1 MADNSVG
8 MISLDLVIREKL
20 GEQLEKIKARVSS
33 PAEKIGE
40 AVEEAIEKPMKN
52 AGKAVADSVSKAMDE
67 ANRAMDNGIDDA
79 VSRAVKRMEEQQ
91 KELEN
96 SLNKA
101 VKPRAVPMGK
111 SVVYDTAKIE
121 QEIEEY
127 NKKIEESSRKAKEKM
142 TQPLEE
148 TMDKVKA
155 KLGKFEIPADPVVR
169 LWKEIG
175 HANTQMSM
183 LQKKWQELSAV
194 DPTEKTVSELIKT
207 EQQIMS
213 TRDKLDKLHA
223 KWAEYERAGSSAG
236 AHTSSVF
243 SRISSAAGK
252 ASSKIKSVLGK
263 AFSHVKNAGSKAMS
277 ALGSR
282 FKGIGKSAAD
292 SMKPVRKLGNTL
304 KNTFR
309 RVFLIAGIYA
319 AFRALKDGFLSAAKA
334 DEEFNKSLNEVKAN
348 LAIAFTPIMQAVM
361 PALNSLMSGL
371 AAVTRQVAAFIAGL
385 FGTTYKQAAEA
396 TKKLKGV
403 TEAAKKAKLSAAG
416 IDEMN
421 ILSSGSDDSGSSS
434 GTDYSKID
442 MSEPELPDW
451 AEKLKTAIRSGDW
464 AGVGAVFAERV
475 NAAFSA
481 VNWDSISA
489 KVNAGVR
496 KVTDGINGFLD
507 RFSDI
512 GGWETL
518 GDTVAG
524 GLNTITGAI
533 DTFYRTVKWGKLG
546 SGIARG
552 LNQAIKKTNW
562 KQLGSA
568 FAGHLQAMIETAF
581 AFVKEFDFE
590 GLGSGIGEAINSWF
604 DRVDFG
610 MAAQTLSMGIIGV
623 LNSVSALL
631 KKVNFGNIG
640 GKIADF
646 FNNIDIV
653 GILGSAGTTISR
665 IAIGVLDL
673 TTSIIEK
680 TDWFILGEKIFDGL
694 GSMIANID
702 WGGLVKRSFELLG
715 AAIGAALALAVSLF
729 GKVLD
734 LLAKAW
740 KKVKNYFNAKIEE
753 HGGNVVA
760 GIFAGI
766 IDALKNV
773 GQWIHDHIFKPFIDG
788 FKKAFGIASPSK
800 EMAKMGGFIIDG
812 LYNAISAG
820 ISRIKEV
827 FTKML
832 NAIKGIF
839 ENIGDWFSDKFSK
852 AWDGIK
858 NVFSGAGSWFGERWN
873 DIKDAFS
880 DVSGFFSGAFE
891 KAWSGIKTA
900 FSDPKKFFSD
910 VWDKIKSCFSG
921 TENWFRDTFRRAW
934 NGITDA
940 FGNVKHWFRE
950 RVDDIVDAFS
960 DLPDRIKDIF
970 ESVKDKIDD
979 SGVAD
984 KIESVFEKLPGT
996 GTAYSLG
1003 KKFGGWL
1010 GGKISNF
1017 FADGGELRT
1026 GEAIVGEEGPEL
1038 LRMTNGKA
1046 KVIPLL
1052 GRAPALTM
1060 LGEGNKKNAAP
1071 SSGSLAKLG
1080 ADSGDNAGIAEIIA
1094 LLSEIVRLLKS
1105 GISAEVIG
1113 DIFGSSFKRAILKI
1127 IADDKSRRGQ

>member
-67 ANRAMDNGIDDA
+67 VNRAMDDGIDDA

-101 VKPRAVPMGK
+101 VKPRAEPMGK

-183 LQKKWQELSAV
+183 LQKKWQELSAA

-213 TRDKLDKLHA
+213 TRDKLDRLHA

-263 AFSHVKNAGSKAMS
+263 AFSHVRNAGSKALS

-371 AAVTRQVAAFIAGL
+371 AVVTRQVAAFIAGL

-421 ILSSGSDDSGSSS
+421 ILSSGSDDSDSSS

-507 RFSDI
+507 RFSEI

-518 GDTVAG
+518 GETVAG

-533 DTFYRTVKWGKLG
+533 DTFYRTVKWDKLG

-552 LNQAIKKTNW
+552 LNRAINKTNW

-590 GLGSGIGEAINSWF
+590 GLGSGIGDAVNGWF

-610 MAAQTLSMGIIGV
+610 MAAQTLSLGIIGIF
-623 LNSVSALL
+623 STVSASLQRI
-631 KKVNFGNIG
+631 NFRGIG
-640 GKIADF
+640 GKIAEF
-646 FNNIDIV
+646 LNNIDIP
-653 GILGSAGTTISR
+653 GILGSFAQTVSR
-665 IAIGVLDL
+665 LVNGALDL
-673 TTSIIEK
+673 LIGFVEN
-680 TDWFILGEKIFDGL
+680 TDWMKFGSDLFDSIGAML
-694 GSMIANID
+694 SNID
-702 WGGLVKRSFELLG
+702 WGGLVSRVFELLG
-715 AAIGAALALAVSLF
+715 AAVGGAVLLAGTLIEKAWGV
-729 GKVLD
+729 
-734 LLAKAW
+734 LAKAW
-740 KKVKNYFNAKIEE
+740 NGIKGYFAKKIDEC
-753 HGGNVVA
+753 GGNIVA

-766 IDALKNV
+766 IDGLANV
-773 GQWIHDHIFKPFIDG
+773 GSWIKDHIFKPFIDG

-800 EMAKMGGFIIDG
+800 EMATMGGYLIDG
-812 LYNAISAG
+812 LYNAVSKG
-820 ISRIKEV
+820 IQRIREI
-827 FTKML
+827 FEKML
-832 NAIKGIF
+832 RTIKSVFSGVH
-839 ENIGDWFSDKFSK
+839 EWFGEKFSA

-858 NVFSGAGSWFGERWN
+858 NAFSGAGGWFSDRWS
-873 DIKDAFS
+873 DITSAFS
-880 DVSGFFSGAFE
+880 AVGSFFRDKFSD
-891 KAWSGIKTA
+891 AWSGIKDI
-900 FSDPKKFFSD
+900 FSDPKSFFSG
-910 VWDKIKSCFSG
+910 VWEGIKSCFGSVV
-921 TENWFRDTFRRAW
+921 TWFR
-934 NGITDA
+934 N
-940 FGNVKHWFRE
+940 K
-950 RVDDIVDAFS
+950 FS
-960 DLPDRIKDIF
+960 DAWDAVRNVFSTGGMIFQGIAENIAGVFKDTVN
-970 ESVKDKIDD
+970 SLIDGINWVIAQPFNAIND
-979 SGVAD
+979 ALSGLRD
-984 KIESVFEKLPGT
+984 IEL
-996 GTAYSLG
+996 LG
-1003 KKFGGWL
+1003 GHPFGWL
-1010 GGKISNF
+1010 PWIDVPEIPHLAKGGLAAAPTLAMVGDNPNAA
-1017 FADGGELRT
+1017 ADPEVIAPLSKLMTMLENIPELA
-1026 GEAIVGEEGPEL
+1026 EIAEL
-1038 LRMTNGKA
+1038 LR
-1046 KVIPLL
+1046 
-1052 GRAPALTM
+1052 
-1060 LGEGNKKNAAP
+1060 
-1071 SSGSLAKLG
+1071 
-1080 ADSGDNAGIAEIIA
+1080 EIIRM
-1094 LLSEIVRLLKS
+1094 LRS
-1105 GISAEVIG
+1105 GISATI
-1113 DIFGSSFKRAILKI
+1113 DGSVLGSGFARAVLKI
-1127 IADDKSRRGQ
+1127 IADDKARRGK

>member
-67 ANRAMDNGIDDA
+67 ANRAMDNGIEDA
-79 VSRAVKRMEEQQ
+79 VSRAAKRYEEQR
-91 KELEN
+91 KELEET
-96 SLNKA
+96 LNKPI
-101 VKPRAVPMGK
+101 KPRVVPAGPKFMP
-111 SVVYDTAKIE
+111 YDSSKIT
-121 QEIEEY
+121 QEIEEN
-127 NKKIEESSRKAKEKM
+127 NKKMQEKATKPVKETIDKAKNMLK
-142 TQPLEE
+142 
-148 TMDKVKA
+148 DFKVNSEPTARLKQEVELLTE
-155 KLGKFEIPADPVVR
+155 KLG
-169 LWKEIG
+169 L
-175 HANTQMSM
+175 
-183 LQKKWQELSAV
+183 LQKKYQELSAA
-194 DPTEKTVSELIKT
+194 DPSDKAAAQIIKVK
-207 EQQIMS
+207 QQIIS
-213 TRDKLDKLHA
+213 TQEQIDKLNGELSKTGE
-223 KWAEYERAGSSAG
+223 K
-236 AHTSSVF
+236 
-243 SRISSAAGK
+243 ISSAADK

-263 AFSHVKNAGSKAMS
+263 AFSHVRNAGSKALS

-507 RFSDI
+507 RFSEI

-518 GDTVAG
+518 GETVAG

-533 DTFYRTVKWGKLG
+533 DTFYRTVKWDKLG

-552 LNQAIKKTNW
+552 LNRAINKTNW

-590 GLGSGIGEAINSWF
+590 GLGSGIGDAVNGWF

-610 MAAQTLSMGIIGV
+610 MAAQTLSLGIIGIF
-623 LNSVSALL
+623 STVSASLQRI
-631 KKVNFGNIG
+631 NFRGIG
-640 GKIADF
+640 GKIAEF
-646 FNNIDIV
+646 LNNIDIP
-653 GILGSAGTTISR
+653 GILGSFAQTVSR
-665 IAIGVLDL
+665 LVNGALELLIGFV
-673 TTSIIEK
+673 EN
-680 TDWFILGEKIFDGL
+680 TDWMKFGSDLFDSIGAML
-694 GSMIANID
+694 SNID
-702 WGGLVKRSFELLG
+702 WVGLVSRAFELLG
-715 AAIGAALALAVSLF
+715 AAVGGAV
-729 GKVLD
+729 
-734 LLAKAW
+734 LLAGTLIEKAW
-740 KKVKNYFNAKIEE
+740 GVLVKAWNGIKGYFAKKIDEC
-753 HGGNVVA
+753 GGNIVA

-766 IDALKNV
+766 IDGLANV
-773 GQWIHDHIFKPFIDG
+773 GSWIKDHIFKPFIDG

-800 EMAKMGGFIIDG
+800 EMATMGGYLIDG
-812 LYNAISAG
+812 LYNAVSKG
-820 ISRIKEV
+820 IQRIREI
-827 FTKML
+827 FEKML
-832 NAIKGIF
+832 RTIKSVFSGVH
-839 ENIGDWFSDKFSK
+839 EWFGEKFSA

-858 NVFSGAGSWFGERWN
+858 NAFSGAGGWFSDRWS
-873 DIKDAFS
+873 DITSAFS
-880 DVSGFFSGAFE
+880 AVGSFFRDKFSD
-891 KAWSGIKTA
+891 AWSGIKDI
-900 FSDPKKFFSD
+900 FSDPKSFFSG
-910 VWDKIKSCFSG
+910 VWEGIKSCFGSVV
-921 TENWFRDTFRRAW
+921 TWFR
-934 NGITDA
+934 N
-940 FGNVKHWFRE
+940 K
-950 RVDDIVDAFS
+950 FS
-960 DLPDRIKDIF
+960 DAWDAVRNVFSTGGMIFQGIAENIAGVFKDTVN
-970 ESVKDKIDD
+970 SLIDGINWVIAQPFNAIND
-979 SGVAD
+979 ALGGLRD
-984 KIESVFEKLPGT
+984 IEL
-996 GTAYSLG
+996 LG
-1003 KKFGGWL
+1003 GHPFGWL
-1010 GGKISNF
+1010 PWIDVPEIPHLAKGGLAAAPTLAMVGDNPNAA
-1017 FADGGELRT
+1017 ADPEVIAPLSKLMTMLENIPELA
-1026 GEAIVGEEGPEL
+1026 EIAEL
-1038 LRMTNGKA
+1038 LR
-1046 KVIPLL
+1046 
-1052 GRAPALTM
+1052 
-1060 LGEGNKKNAAP
+1060 
-1071 SSGSLAKLG
+1071 
-1080 ADSGDNAGIAEIIA
+1080 EIIRM
-1094 LLSEIVRLLKS
+1094 LRS
-1105 GISAEVIG
+1105 GISATI
-1113 DIFGSSFKRAILKI
+1113 DGSVLGSGFARAVLKI
-1127 IADDKSRRGQ
+1127 IADDKARRGK

>member
-67 ANRAMDNGIDDA
+67 VNRAMDDGIDDA

-101 VKPRAVPMGK
+101 VKPRAEPMGK

-183 LQKKWQELSAV
+183 LQKKWQELSAA

-213 TRDKLDKLHA
+213 TRDKLDRLHA

-263 AFSHVKNAGSKAMS
+263 AFSHVRNAGSKALS

-371 AAVTRQVAAFIAGL
+371 AVVTRQVAAFIAGL

-421 ILSSGSDDSGSSS
+421 ILSSGSDDSDSSS

-507 RFSDI
+507 RFSEI

-518 GDTVAG
+518 GETVAG

-533 DTFYRTVKWGKLG
+533 DTFYRTVKWDKLG

-552 LNQAIKKTNW
+552 LNRAINKTNW

-590 GLGSGIGEAINSWF
+590 GLGSGIGDAVNGWF

-610 MAAQTLSMGIIGV
+610 MAAQTLSLGIIGIF
-623 LNSVSALL
+623 STVSASLQRI
-631 KKVNFGNIG
+631 NFRGIG
-640 GKIADF
+640 GKIAEF
-646 FNNIDIV
+646 LNNIDIP
-653 GILGSAGTTISR
+653 GILGSFAQTVSR
-665 IAIGVLDL
+665 LVNGALDL
-673 TTSIIEK
+673 LIGFVEN
-680 TDWFILGEKIFDGL
+680 TDWMKFGSDLFDSIGAML
-694 GSMIANID
+694 SNID
-702 WGGLVKRSFELLG
+702 WGGLVSRVFELLG
-715 AAIGAALALAVSLF
+715 AAVGGAVLLAGTLIEKAWGV
-729 GKVLD
+729 
-734 LLAKAW
+734 LAKAW
-740 KKVKNYFNAKIEE
+740 NGIKGYFAKKIDEC
-753 HGGNVVA
+753 GGNIVA

-766 IDALKNV
+766 IDGLANV
-773 GQWIHDHIFKPFIDG
+773 GSWIKDHIFKPFIDG

-800 EMAKMGGFIIDG
+800 EMATMGGYLIDG
-812 LYNAISAG
+812 LYNAVSKG
-820 ISRIKEV
+820 IQRIREI
-827 FTKML
+827 FEKML
-832 NAIKGIF
+832 RTIKSVFSGVH
-839 ENIGDWFSDKFSK
+839 EWFGEKFSA

-858 NVFSGAGSWFGERWN
+858 NAFSGAGGWFSDRWS
-873 DIKDAFS
+873 DITSAFS
-880 DVSGFFSGAFE
+880 AVGSFFRDKFSD
-891 KAWSGIKTA
+891 AWSGIKDI
-900 FSDPKKFFSD
+900 FSDPKSFFSG
-910 VWDKIKSCFSG
+910 VWEGIKSCFGSVV
-921 TENWFRDTFRRAW
+921 TWFR
-934 NGITDA
+934 N
-940 FGNVKHWFRE
+940 K
-950 RVDDIVDAFS
+950 FS
-960 DLPDRIKDIF
+960 DAWDAVRNVFSTGGMIFQGIAENIAGVFKDTVN
-970 ESVKDKIDD
+970 SLIDGINWVIAQPFNAVND
-979 SGVAD
+979 ALGGLRD
-984 KIESVFEKLPGT
+984 IEL
-996 GTAYSLG
+996 LG
-1003 KKFGGWL
+1003 GHPFGWL
-1010 GGKISNF
+1010 PWIDVPEIPHLAKGGLAAAPTLAMVGDNPNAA
-1017 FADGGELRT
+1017 ADPEVIAPLSKLMTMLENIPELA
-1026 GEAIVGEEGPEL
+1026 EIAEL
-1038 LRMTNGKA
+1038 LR
-1046 KVIPLL
+1046 
-1052 GRAPALTM
+1052 
-1060 LGEGNKKNAAP
+1060 
-1071 SSGSLAKLG
+1071 
-1080 ADSGDNAGIAEIIA
+1080 EIIRM
-1094 LLSEIVRLLKS
+1094 LRS
-1105 GISAEVIG
+1105 GISATI
-1113 DIFGSSFKRAILKI
+1113 DGSVLGSGFARAVLKI
-1127 IADDKSRRGQ
+1127 IADDKARRGK